1 LLLPEAAMDNQ
12 ANSTGWLVMAGALD
26 GITVVEFSSNLS
38 AAFAA
43 MLLAEH
49 GAHAILIG
57 PAERAARLSAPHPQV
72 FDRSKRRIAMD
83 FAAAEYPTTARRLI
97 ASADVV
103 ITGDTPARRKQLG
116 LDYESIRAVNS
127 STIGLYLPPFG
138 SAGTL
143 AEMEGGEELAAALS
157 GVTGSQWARSGNP
170 VATIFPVVSYATG
183 VLGATAAVA
192 ALLARRSSGRG
203 QAVEVPMIA
212 GGLALQTGAAL
223 RHPAMRPLHPT
234 EGSQNPLG
242 PIPCYR
248 VFEAADGRYLFIA
261 CGNQTFWNRFTL
273 AIERPD
279 LVADARFEHAPW
291 GMSTENREAL
301 RQILEPIIHTRPM
314 AEWLEILREND
325 VPCAPIVSRT
335 EFFDT
340 PQVRYMDARQ
350 QVADSIL
357 GTTAEI
363 AAPVR
368 LSATPGGI
376 RSEASLDGHPTVS
389 PLATDPSSSM
399 SDADAPPLAG
409 VLVLDFSSYIAGSFC
424 GMLLAQL
431 GAEVIKIESLQGD
444 SFRSMEFAFL
454 GWNQGKRS
462 LALNLNRAEG
472 RELAKRLAERGD
484 IVLENMRPGRM
495 HRFGLDYESLAEKN
509 RRLIYMTIT
518 GYGSRGPEHNQ
529 PGFDPLLQA
538 RSGMMAAQGG
548 PHGAPVYLTCSPCDY
563 GAAMLATL
571 GCVLALHARNRD
583 GRGQFCET
591 SLLQAA
597 VAFQAGELVFYDGR
611 HDLENGS
618 AEYRGAAALSR
629 AYQCADGRWLF
640 VTIKGGPEWRRL
652 CGLLGIDSGVD
663 YPAAAAAPAEGALA
677 SRLAERFAAHDREP
691 LLATL
696 REAGIAAVAV
706 NRVND
711 LFADPQIAA
720 NDLFAAIDHPGRG
733 PVTEAGLL
741 MKFATTPGVLRRPA
755 PAHGE
760 HSETVLGELLGIDSE
775 RIRQLREQG
784 VLGA

>member
-1 LLLPEAAMDNQ
+1 
-12 ANSTGWLVMAGALD
+12 MAGALD
-26 GITVVEFSSNLS
+26 GITVVEFSSNLP

-49 GAHAILIG
+49 GARTIVVG
-57 PAERAARLSAPHPQV
+57 PAERAVRLATPHPQV
-72 FDRSKRRIAMD
+72 FDRSKQRVTMD
-83 FAAAEYPTTARRLI
+83 FASAEHGDEVRRLI

-103 ITGDTPARRKQLG
+103 AIGCGPSRRKQLG
-116 LDYESIRAVNS
+116 LDYESIRGLNRSA
-127 STIGLYLPPFG
+127 IGLYLPAFG
-138 SAGTL
+138 SAGML
-143 AEMEGGEELAAALS
+143 ADMEGGEELAAALS

-192 ALLARRSSGRG
+192 ALIARRRSGLG
-203 QAVEVPMIA
+203 QAVGVPMIA

-261 CGNQTFWNRFTL
+261 CGNPTFWNRFTL

-279 LVADARFEHAPW
+279 LVADPRFEHAPW
-291 GMSTENREAL
+291 GMSSENREAL
-301 RQILEPIIHTRPM
+301 RRILEPIIRTRPM
-314 AEWLEILREND
+314 LEWLEILREND
-325 VPCAPIVSRT
+325 VPCAPIASRA
-335 EFFDT
+335 EFFDA
-340 PQVRYMDARQ
+340 PQVRYMDARKE
-350 QVADSIL
+350 VLDSIL
-357 GTTAEI
+357 GTTAQI
-363 AAPVR
+363 ATPVR
-368 LSATPGGI
+368 LSATPGRI
-376 RSEASLDGHPTVS
+376 RPEGVPGGDSAASPADADLSVATVI
-389 PLATDPSSSM
+389 
-399 SDADAPPLAG
+399 ADAPPLEG

-431 GAEVIKIESLQGD
+431 GAEVVKIESLQGD
-444 SFRSMEFAFL
+444 SFRSMEFAFM

-462 LALNLNRAEG
+462 LALDLNQAQG
-472 RELAKRLAERGD
+472 RELAKQLAERGD

-518 GYGSRGPEHNQ
+518 GYGSRGPEYNQ

-571 GCVLALHARNRD
+571 GCVLALHARRRN

-597 VAFQAGELVFYDGR
+597 VAFQAGELIFYDDR
-611 HDLENGS
+611 PDLENGS
-618 AEYRGAAALSR
+618 PEYRGAAALCR
-629 AYQCADGRWLF
+629 TYQCADGRWLF
-640 VTIKGGPEWRRL
+640 VTIKGDSDWSRL
-652 CGLLGIDSGVD
+652 RGLLGIDPSID
-663 YPAAAAAPAEGALA
+663 YAAARPVPAEGPFA

-691 LLATL
+691 LLAKL
-696 REAGIAAVAV
+696 REAGIAAFAV

-711 LFADPQIAA
+711 LFSDSQIAA
-720 NDLFAAIDHPGRG
+720 NDLFAELDHPGRG
-733 PVTEAGLL
+733 LVTQAGVLI
-741 MKFATTPGVLRRPA
+741 KFAATPGVLRRPA
-755 PAHGE
+755 PALGQ
-760 HSETVLGELLGIDSE
+760 HSETILRELLGMDSE
-775 RIRQLREQG
+775 RVRKLRERG
-784 VLGA
+784 VIGA

>member
-1 LLLPEAAMDNQ
+1 MP
-12 ANSTGWLVMAGALD
+12 GALD
-26 GITVVEFSSNLS
+26 GITVVEFSSNLP

-49 GAHAILIG
+49 GAHTILVG
-57 PAERAARLSAPHPQV
+57 PAERAMRLATPHPQV
-72 FDRSKRRIAMD
+72 FDRSKQRVTMD
-83 FAAAEYPTTARRLI
+83 FASAECQEEVRRLI

-103 ITGDTPARRKQLG
+103 VVGDAPACRKEHR
-116 LDYESIRAVNS
+116 LDYESIRSLNPAL
-127 STIGLYLPPFG
+127 IGLYLPPFG
-138 SAGTL
+138 SAGML
-143 AEMEGGEELAAALS
+143 ADMAGGEELAAALS

-192 ALLARRSSGRG
+192 ALIARQRSGLG

-261 CGNQTFWNRFTL
+261 CGNPTFWNRFTL

-279 LVADARFEHAPW
+279 LVADPRFEHAPW

-301 RQILEPIIHTRPM
+301 RQILEPIIRTRPM

-325 VPCAPIVSRT
+325 VPCAPIASRA
-335 EFFDT
+335 EFFDA

-350 QVADSIL
+350 KVPDSIL
-357 GTTAEI
+357 GATFQM

-368 LSATPGGI
+368 LSATPGRI
-376 RSEASLDGHPTVS
+376 RPEGALDGDFAAS
-389 PLATDPSSSM
+389 PA
-399 SDADAPPLAG
+399 DADLSVRTLDSDAPPLEG

-431 GAEVIKIESLQGD
+431 GADVVKVESLQGD
-444 SFRSMEFAFL
+444 SFRSMEFAFM

-462 LALNLNRAEG
+462 LTLDLTRAEG

-518 GYGSRGPEHNQ
+518 GYGSRGPEYNQ

-571 GCVLALHARNRD
+571 GCVLAIHARRRD

-597 VAFQAGELVFYDGR
+597 IAFQAGELIFYDGR
-611 HDLENGS
+611 PGLETGS
-618 AEYRGAAALSR
+618 SEYRGAAALSR
-629 AYQCADGRWLF
+629 AYRCAGGRWLF
-640 VTIKGGPEWRRL
+640 VTIDNDAGWTRL
-652 CGLLGIDSGVD
+652 RGLLGLETGID
-663 YPAAAAAPAEGALA
+663 YPAARLEPAEGALA

-691 LLATL
+691 MLARL
-696 REAGIAAVAV
+696 RAAGISAVVV

-711 LFADPQIAA
+711 LFTDPQIAA
-720 NDLFAAIDHPGRG
+720 NDLFAELDHPGRG
-733 PVTEAGLL
+733 PVTQTGVL
-741 MKFATTPGVLRRPA
+741 MKFAATPGVLRRPA
-755 PAHGE
+755 PALGQ
-760 HSETVLGELLGIDSE
+760 HSETILGELLGMDSA
-775 RIRQLREQG
+775 RVRKLREQG
-784 VLGA
+784 VIGA